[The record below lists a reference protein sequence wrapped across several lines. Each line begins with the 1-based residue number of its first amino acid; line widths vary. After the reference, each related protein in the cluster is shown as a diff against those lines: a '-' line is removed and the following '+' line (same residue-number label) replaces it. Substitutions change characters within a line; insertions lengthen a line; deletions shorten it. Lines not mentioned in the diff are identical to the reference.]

1 MQPPMS
7 GDSAGSGIGGPDSM
21 SDKKLFIFNSGS
33 TSTKVAVY
41 ADDKCLFSTT
51 LRHSAEDVA
60 KFKDISEQY
69 GFRKNAIL
77 ELIKAKGFDLK
88 TFAAIVARGGTVKP
102 APGGVYEISAQFVED
117 ANSGRFGKHA
127 TNVGCRIA
135 YDLGR
140 EFKIPALT
148 VDPPTSDE
156 LCDEAR
162 FSGIPQIW
170 RFSSFHVLNQKAIC
184 RKLAHDLGKAPDQ
197 IEAIVVHLGGG
208 ISVGAHQKGRVIDC
222 NNALDGDGPFSPE
235 RAGSLPVGDLI
246 DLCFSGKYNRDE
258 MRKLVSG
265 KGGLVAYLG
274 TTDGQ
279 ELEKRIEA
287 GDEKARK
294 TVEAMAYQVAKEI
307 GAAASVLSGKVEAIA
322 LTGGL
327 ANWSRLVSA
336 IKDRVQFIAPVHL
349 YPGEDEIGSLAAG
362 ALRVLEGKEKAR
374 TYD

>member
-1 MQPPMS
+1 MS
-7 GDSAGSGIGGPDSM
+7 E
-21 SDKKLFIFNSGS
+21 KKLFIFNSGS
-33 TSTKVAVY
+33 TSTKVAIY

-51 LRHSAEDVA
+51 LRHSAEDIA

-69 GFRKNAIL
+69 GFRKQAIL
-77 ELIKAKGFDLK
+77 DLLEKQGFDLK
-88 TFAAIVARGGTVKP
+88 NFTAIVARGGTVKA
-102 APGGVYEISAQFVED
+102 APGGVYEINAQFVED

-135 YDLGR
+135 YDLGQ
-140 EFKIPALT
+140 EYAIPALT

-170 RFSSFHVLNQKAIC
+170 RFSSFHALNQKAIC
-184 RKLAHDLGKAPDQ
+184 RKLAQDLGKTPEDLD
-197 IEAIVVHLGGG
+197 AIVVHLGGG
-208 ISVGAHQKGRVIDC
+208 ISVGAHQHGRVIDV

-246 DLCFSGKYNRDE
+246 DLCFSGKHDRNE

-279 ELEKRIEA
+279 ELEKRIAA
-287 GDEKARK
+287 GDDKARK
-294 TVEAMAYQVAKEI
+294 TIEAMAYQVAKEI
-307 GAAASVLSGKVEAIA
+307 GSAACVLSGKVEAIA
-322 LTGGL
+322 FTGGL
-327 ANWSRLVSA
+327 ANWSRLVTL
-336 IKDRVQFIAPVHL
+336 IKDRVEFIAPVRL

-362 ALRVLEGKEKAR
+362 ALRVLRGDEKAKA
-374 TYD
+374 YS